1 MTGSRRN
8 VPQRARGRRRGPWFG
23 EDARVRRGRRRPF
36 RARGC
41 RRRCRGAAR
50 MCRRRPARP
59 PGTDGHDNARS
70 LGARRQIA
78 GVADAGV
85 FTMVER
91 VFTMGWNRCSRWAGA
106 RSLDRG
112 PARAQG
118 RTRARRARPRHARS
132 VAGCPARGGYL
143 ARVLA
148 DARHDRS
155 AAHVL
160 ARFRAERASGRDRG
174 ARILPRLGPS
184 CGFRQGA
191 IGLRLADAPSPSRG
205 TTRTR
210 RCARRQRGP
219 FRAISESAG

>member
-1 MTGSRRN
+1 MATSRLVHRDGDEIGRIWDGLCSGAFHMRVSCSSHVDRRGNSRRTRRDTGRRGVGRGEGSDCDGGAVTGSRRN

-118 RTRARRARPRHARS
+118 RTRARRARPRHA
-132 VAGCPARGGYL
+132 
-143 ARVLA
+143 
-148 DARHDRS
+148 
-155 AAHVL
+155 
-160 ARFRAERASGRDRG
+160 
-174 ARILPRLGPS
+174 
-184 CGFRQGA
+184 
-191 IGLRLADAPSPSRG
+191 
-205 TTRTR
+205 
-210 RCARRQRGP
+210 
-219 FRAISESAG
+219 